1 DGLSGH
7 RIPRRLGE
15 RLERLRAARG
25 RRFHAAGA
33 GRADLRVAAT
43 AHGIPEHRPV
53 DGGRAD
59 DPVVRRTGGLAERE
73 QPALSD
79 VRARSHRHARPGPRF
94 ARAARVTKIVA
105 VSATRRTDQGRE
117 RVALNIAYVQALAR
131 VGLVP
136 VVVPPILDPDA
147 ACTVLDRVHGLVLS
161 GGEDVDPARYRTA
174 PHPNLGETDPARDA
188 VELALIAGAERRG
201 LPVLAICRGLQILNV
216 ALGGTLYQD
225 LGSERPSPIDH
236 ADPSAR

>member
-1 DGLSGH
+1 M
-7 RIPRRLGE
+7 
-15 RLERLRAARG
+15 
-25 RRFHAAGA
+25 
-33 GRADLRVAAT
+33 
-43 AHGIPEHRPV
+43 
-53 DGGRAD
+53 
-59 DPVVRRTGGLAERE
+59 
-73 QPALSD
+73 
-79 VRARSHRHARPGPRF
+79 
-94 ARAARVTKIVA
+94 TKIVA
-105 VSATRRTDQGRE
+105 VSATRRTDEGRE

-147 ACTVLDRVHGLVLS
+147 ACTVLDRVQGLVLS
-161 GGEDVDPARYRTA
+161 GGEDVEPARYGA
-174 PHPNLGETDPARDA
+174 EPHPKLGETDPARDA

-236 ADPSAR
+236 ADPSARHGLRLEPHTRVHHAVDAGGRGGRGGRGRTALVNTRHHQAIRDVAPVLRATAWAPDGLIEGVERRDASAPWTLAVQWHPEDDLETAVFGSFAEAIR